1 MTVKQIKNNYTKL
14 RQSIRTFLVNFLLK
28 QENEMYA
35 NLILNPEDSIGLADV
50 YKPSINIY
58 KSNDNIIFIQFNET
72 EKNYIEFD
80 ETDIDLLILIIE
92 SIELL
97 K

>member
-1 MTVKQIKNNYTKL
+1 MTVKQIKNNYTKV
-14 RQSIRTFLVNFLLK
+14 RESIRTYLLNFLLK

-35 NLILNPEDSIGLADV
+35 NLILNSEDSIGLADA

-58 KSNDNIIFIQFNET
+58 KSNDNNIFLQFNET
-72 EKNYIEFD
+72 EDDYLEFD

-92 SIELL
+92 SIEFL

>member
-14 RQSIRTFLVNFLLK
+14 RESIRTYLVNFLSK

-35 NLILNPEDSIGLADV
+35 HLILNPEDSIGLTDV

-58 KSNDNIIFIQFNET
+58 KSNDDNIFIQFNET
-72 EKNYIEFD
+72 EDNYLEFD
-80 ETDIDLLILIIE
+80 EIDIDLLILIIE
-92 SIELL
+92 SIEFL